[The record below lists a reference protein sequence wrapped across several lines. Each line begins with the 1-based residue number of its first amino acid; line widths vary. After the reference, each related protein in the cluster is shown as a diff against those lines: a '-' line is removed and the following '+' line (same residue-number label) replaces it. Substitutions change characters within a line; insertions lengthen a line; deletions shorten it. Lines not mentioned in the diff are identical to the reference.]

1 MGKKFMHAEPEEV
14 AAVENDITEEIHEE
28 VEAIAEEAE
37 DAEDAEV
44 ALPETTVMLRDAC
57 VAVKQLNMRKEPK
70 ANADVVCVI
79 NDLTPIKVD
88 LDKSTMDFFY
98 VIVGDDK
105 AIEYKKSSLEGYC
118 MKKFIEVV

>member
-1 MGKKFMHAEPEEV
+1 MGKKFIHAEPEEV
-14 AAVENDITEEIHEE
+14 TAVENDIIEEIHDE

-37 DAEDAEV
+37 DA
-44 ALPETTVMLRDAC
+44 LPETTVMLRDAK
-57 VAVKQLNMRKEPK
+57 VAVKQLNMRKEPNAK
-70 ANADVVCVI
+70 ADVVCVI

-88 LDKSTMDFFY
+88 LEKSTMDFFY

-105 AIEYKKSSLEGYC
+105 AIEYKKFSLEGYC